1 MLISELQNMI
11 KQNNNL
17 FVIFTAEW
25 CAPCRKLKPIISDKK
40 VKYKNNIKFLFL
52 TIDENEDIATML
64 KIKFIPTII
73 VYHNQ
78 KQLEYIMGNTSKVE
92 ETLDSYINIMKK
104 NNNNDN
110 DDNIN
115 LQLQS

>member
-1 MLISELQNMI
+1 MLINELKKKI

-17 FVIFTAEW
+17 FIIFTAEW
-25 CAPCRKLKPIISDKK
+25 CRPCRKLKPIIADKK

-52 TIDENEDIATML
+52 TIDDNEDIATL
-64 KIKFIPTII
+64 YKIKYIPTII

-78 KQLEYIMGNTSKVE
+78 NELEYILGDIKEVE
-92 ETLDSYINIMKK
+92 DKLDNYIQIMQKNI
-104 NNNNDN
+104 NNN
-110 DDNIN
+110 NIN